1 MSAILLM
8 GALSGNFDIPVP
20 AMVFAFIL
28 FAFIQW
34 IKRKCRVF
42 LRRSREK

>member
-8 GALSGNFDIPVP
+8 GALSGNCDIPVP
-20 AMVFAFIL
+20 AMIFAFIL

-34 IKRKCRVF
+34 IKRECRVF
-42 LRRSREK
+42 LRRSRGK